1 MQIHKSDVLHNND
14 KQYETKAFS
23 LFESLH
29 IHCLIRVTNIDGF
42 NNRDLVEKIHIEI
55 ITIGGRPKAAKDT
68 LFPRRT

>member
-23 LFESLH
+23 LFKSLH

-42 NNRDLVEKIHIEI
+42 NNRD
-55 ITIGGRPKAAKDT
+55 
-68 LFPRRT
+68 